1 MALLLPL
8 NLLMRWFKLS
18 PLFKWSVFP
27 ALAGGLIFIALYWK
41 GDLPRNTPTEYVET
55 RQVDP
60 AALVG
65 GDEAEASI
73 NREGKGREAGG
84 EEPELTAKRL
94 SQAWNQG
101 SSQEIASLFT
111 ADGELIIPNGSIIRS
126 KPEIEKILKEKRSG
140 LLNDTTLKSTVEEV
154 SQPDAETAVVRGR
167 YHLDG
172 ISILG
177 FNKSS
182 SGTFV
187 LRQLKNGRGW
197 LIAKAELKGD
207 SD

>member
-1 MALLLPL
+1 
-8 NLLMRWFKLS
+8 MREFKLT
-18 PLFKWSVFP
+18 PLFKWSVF
-27 ALAGGLIFIALYWK
+27 LTLGGGLIFIALYWK

-55 RQVDP
+55 RQVDR

-73 NREGKGREAGG
+73 KPEAPLRESTAEK
-84 EEPELTAKRL
+84 PELTANKL

-101 SSQEIASLFT
+101 SSQEIADLFT
-111 ADGELIIPNGSIIRS
+111 ADGELIIPNGSTIRS

-140 LLNDTTLKSTVEEV
+140 LLNETTLKSTVDEV
-154 SQPDAETAVVRGR
+154 SQPDGETAIVRGR